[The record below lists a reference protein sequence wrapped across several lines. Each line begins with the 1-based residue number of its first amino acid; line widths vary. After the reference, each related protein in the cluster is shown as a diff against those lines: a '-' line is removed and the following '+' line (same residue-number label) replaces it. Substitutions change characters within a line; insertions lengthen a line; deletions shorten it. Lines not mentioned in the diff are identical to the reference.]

1 MKVLKTVIVA
11 LLVILVACGS
21 PEEEPG
27 PSQGQDRS
35 PVSEEPAGPTPTPG
49 PVVSQPTVNVNKEWQ
64 TIISENK
71 TLESDGIEYTIKQ
84 LRFGTPEELLPNLA
98 FEELQELNLDAAQA
112 IIGIIVKVV
121 NKRNSTITV
130 TPGGNN
136 ASVLVNNELTKPIPQ
151 LSEVRGE
158 LPAGSQSNFTVL
170 FPLVVNSL
178 EDITELFFLI
188 NEHRFHYI
196 ELVATN

>member
-1 MKVLKTVIVA
+1 MLKSFIVA

-21 PEEEPG
+21 PEEPEQTPASDEQ
-27 PSQGQDRS
+27 PARQ
-35 PVSEEPAGPTPTPG
+35 EPAGPTPTPG
-49 PVVSQPTVNVNKEWQ
+49 PVVSQPTVKVNKEWQ

-84 LRFGTPEELLPNLA
+84 LRFGTPEELLPDLT

-121 NKRNSTITV
+121 NKRSSAITV

-136 ASVLVNNELTKPIPQ
+136 ATLLVNQELSKPIPQ
-151 LSEVRGE
+151 LSEVRGV
-158 LPAGSQSNFTVL
+158 LPPRSQTNFTVL
-170 FPLVVNSL
+170 FPLILNSL
-178 EDITELFFLI
+178 EDVEELYFLI
-188 NEHRFHYI
+188 DQHRFHYT

>member
-1 MKVLKTVIVA
+1 MLKTIIVG

-21 PEEEPG
+21 PEEPEKSPA
-27 PSQGQDRS
+27 SDRT
-35 PVSEEPAGPTPTPG
+35 PPRQEPAGPTPTPA
-49 PVVSQPTVNVNKEWQ
+49 PVVSQPTVKVNKEWQ

-84 LRFGTPEELLPNLA
+84 LRFGTPEELLPDLA
-98 FEELQELNLDAAQA
+98 FEELQELNLDAAQGS
-112 IIGIIVKVV
+112 IGIIVKVV

-136 ASVLVNNELTKPIPQ
+136 ATLLVNEELTKPIPQ

-158 LPAGSQSNFTVL
+158 LPAGSQTNFTVL
-170 FPLVVNSL
+170 FPLVLNSL
-178 EDITELFFLI
+178 EDVKELYFLI
-188 NEHRFHYI
+188 NEHRFHYT